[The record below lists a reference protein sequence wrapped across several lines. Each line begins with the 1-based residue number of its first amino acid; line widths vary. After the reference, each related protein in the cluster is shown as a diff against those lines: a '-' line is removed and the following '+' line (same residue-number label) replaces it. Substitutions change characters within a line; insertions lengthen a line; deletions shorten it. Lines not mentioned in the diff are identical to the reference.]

1 MDRRST
7 IALLLALHAGAAAAH
22 DTWFERAG
30 GTLRLGTGNLF
41 PRQENAIDPGYL
53 VRSGC
58 RSDGGE
64 TLALKALQAAD
75 PALELQVPPAAAS
88 CWAQLAAFEVELT
101 PDKIALYL
109 REVRPPQP
117 VLSAWAAMQQR
128 GLPWKE
134 RYTKH
139 ARVALGTPAAAAAAD
154 SGMAMDARIESTQP
168 HTFRVLRD
176 GEPLPHFNVEF
187 RSERSPIGIWRQT
200 DAEGRVV
207 FQPPLPGAWLLRGID
222 LRPAGDAWE
231 SRFIDLTFEVP
242 SRTARP

>member
-1 MDRRST
+1 MNKQLC
-7 IALLLALHAGAAAAH
+7 IAALALLQAGAAAAH

-30 GTLRLGTGNLF
+30 STLRLGTGNLF
-41 PRQENAIDPGYL
+41 PRHESAIDPVYL
-53 VRSGC
+53 AHAGC
-58 RSDGGE
+58 RSEGAE
-64 TLALKALQAAD
+64 ALALQPLGTAEH
-75 PALELQVPPAAAS
+75 ALELQAPAAAAS
-88 CWAQLAAFEVELT
+88 CWAQLEAFDVELA
-101 PDKIALYL
+101 PAQIALYL

-117 VLSAWAAMQQR
+117 VLDAWAAMQAR

-139 ARVALGTPAAAAAAD
+139 ARIALGTPGAAAAAA
-154 SGMAMDARIESTQP
+154 SGMAMDARIEATSP

-187 RSERSPIGIWRQT
+187 RSERSPIGIWRRT

-222 LRPAGDAWE
+222 LRPAGDGWQ
-231 SRFIDLTFEVP
+231 SRFIDLTFDV
-242 SRTARP
+242 RP